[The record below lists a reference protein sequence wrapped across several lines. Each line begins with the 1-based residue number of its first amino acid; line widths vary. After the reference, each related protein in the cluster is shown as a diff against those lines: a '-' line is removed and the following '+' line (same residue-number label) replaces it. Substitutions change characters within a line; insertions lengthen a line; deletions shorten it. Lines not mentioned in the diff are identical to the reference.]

1 MIHFNGIDYYT
12 IDDLITPTGYT
23 RNYLRNIVPI
33 YPSIYL
39 KGYGKKSFY
48 PQEVYERMKAEI
60 INGDAYSKWKQSKRL
75 SKKPKPDHLQALV
88 KAMMHRYNDF

>member
-1 MIHFNGIDYYT
+1 MIHFDGNDYYT

-60 INGDAYSKWKQSKRL
+60 INGDAYFKWKQSKRL
-75 SKKPKPDHLQALV
+75 RKKPKPDHLQALV
-88 KAMMHRYNDF
+88 KAMMHRYNNF